1 MMGESEVSFSGALRR
16 VICWQNW
23 PSPKYMRLR
32 RSVRLDGSLMGPASL
47 HTLFGEHAPKPAAA
61 ASSTTEGVRAKRMGA
76 GAYILCAAS
85 AAPLRRG
92 FVMCSLRS
100 APPAWPLLQSL
111 RGSAPAEAI
120 LRNAPRGGGGRPP
133 PPHHPPPPPAR
144 PPRP

>member
-23 PSPKYMRLR
+23 PSPKYMMLR

-76 GAYILCAAS
+76 GAYILGAAWV
-85 AAPLRRG
+85 L
-92 FVMCSLRS
+92 CSLRS

-111 RGSAPAEAI
+111 RGSAPADAI
-120 LRNAPRGGGGRPP
+120 LRLAPGGSADAPP
-133 PPHHPPPPPAR
+133 ETPHPEPAWR
-144 PPRP
+144 